1 MDLWRFLEE
10 TKGRVSFITG
20 CPGVGKSMEV
30 YAYAMYEATERKK
43 RVLYIHGNKIQH
55 HYLFT
60 SGGVEDARIGISV
73 AEQDTALYRFVYNQ
87 LVEQKVDMIV
97 LDGALEWLIE
107 RVYFNLKKFPNVR
120 LISCTSFQA
129 VSDLNGSDLDQYPPN
144 PEFDRYSME
153 SWTREELAAA
163 LKSGVIHLDQSV
175 QEFNDIL
182 FYSGGSV
189 RMVKWTI
196 NKVIDT
202 LNAKFSKSVD
212 IAKLVGEGV
221 VGDASESAVNTLIA
235 IYDGCKIPVSQYVT
249 RKMTKD
255 CTQYLISKY
264 RMALPKNPV
273 WQGWVTEIE
282 VLTMVRENKIAVFWG
297 RRKEVEKDV
306 ARGRAGLL
314 KEEWPR
320 LQEATGTLIE
330 FYDASDDCFKLQSFG
345 WFAPLK
351 FNQQT
356 FDAIYWMSPDTI
368 RFIQITNDDTHSCKL
383 QCLIP
388 YVQIMNVHVIEVV
401 YVCQLSNFDT
411 FKVPSPDVYPAVADA
426 AEDTNKDLNEGLAD
440 QEESP
445 LDQKNKRDQKNEKL
459 LDHNEYLQLECSIQ
473 DIYEGKLSN
482 GSSRKELPHP
492 AIIIRHVTYEDG
504 SLIRLAS
511 VTQPR
516 EYITDDQNV
525 VCECGISVKKR
536 SMKKHLTSKR
546 HLHKMEGKSGG
557 PETIATAVVEKSD

>member
-1 MDLWRFLEE
+1 
-10 TKGRVSFITG
+10 
-20 CPGVGKSMEV
+20 MEV

-43 RVLYIHGNKIQH
+43 RVLYIHGNKNQH

-60 SGGVEDARIGISV
+60 SGGVEDARIGISDRIV

-97 LDGALEWLIE
+97 LDGALEWLIGK
-107 RVYFNLKKFPNVR
+107 VYLNLKKFPNVR

-129 VSDLNGSDLDQYPPN
+129 ASDMNGSDLDQYPPN

-235 IYDGCKIPVSQYVT
+235 IYDGFKIPVSQYVT
-249 RKMTKD
+249 RKMMKA

-264 RMALPKNPV
+264 RMALPKNPS

-330 FYDASDDCFKLQSFG
+330 FYDASDDCFKFQSFG

-368 RFIQITNDDTHSCKL
+368 RFIQITNADTHSCKL

-401 YVCQLSNFDT
+401 YVCQSSNFDT

-445 LDQKNKRDQKNEKL
+445 LDQKNERF
-459 LDHNEYLQLECSIQ
+459 LDHNEYLQLKCSIQ

-482 GSSRKELPHP
+482 GSSREELPQP

-511 VTQPR
+511 VAQPR
-516 EYITDDQNV
+516 EYIQNV
-525 VCECGISVKKR
+525 VCECGISVKKS
-536 SMKKHLTSKR
+536 SMMKHLISKR
-546 HLHKMEGKSGG
+546 HLQRMEGKPGAL
-557 PETIATAVVEKSD
+557 ETIATVVVEKSD